1 MQEKRLLRSTADSL
15 SRRADSKAE
24 VASATNPAPVLRKIR
39 TLTKPGSP
47 TSTMRK
53 VGVALIAAPDPIT
66 GIPGVALVASSY
78 LLKSK
83 EPATLANLAQETRKV
98 LRDLES
104 IRL

>member
-1 MQEKRLLRSTADSL
+1 MQAKRLLRSTADSL
-15 SRRADSKAE
+15 SRLTVSKAE
-24 VASATNPAPVLRKIR
+24 VASATNPAPVVRKIR

-66 GIPGVALVASSY
+66 GVPGVALVASSY

-83 EPATLANLAQETRKV
+83 EPATLANLAQETRKL